1 MDMKATTLLTTQKE
15 IFMKKHALLV
25 LCIVLVTTGM
35 LFGAGTKEAA
45 AAETEKTVLEF
56 WTWRPEDVDFYE
68 GQIARFEAA
77 NPDIDVVQT
86 AHKNTEYNTILAAS
100 LSGGAGPDVF
110 QGRAYGGLATFADSG
125 FLEPLEQWMPEL
137 KNYSATALLGATSPT
152 DGKIYG
158 SPAVSQTVFMY
169 YNKDIY
175 KELGLS
181 IPKTWAQLINN
192 FEAAKKAGY
201 IPLGNGAKDGWCLE
215 TMLGGMGPGWY
226 GGTDFYNAVIK
237 GDKDFLDPAFIR
249 MVEEMKALSKYLPDM
264 YMGIGYED
272 MRSNFFNEISPHLIA
287 GSYEAAYFNAQN
299 PDLDWG
305 VFAVPGQRESDPA
318 YVSVYADMNFAMNA
332 NSKNKEAAVK
342 FLKFLSSKEFG
353 GAMVS
358 ELKMVSSVPG
368 VDATSEPF
376 IARVLE
382 LQEHATPYL
391 FLVGFRYQQPTG
403 SSLWQAAAQGV
414 MAGTLAPREAAKQI
428 QDGIASY
435 YEPFQK

>member
-1 MDMKATTLLTTQKE
+1 
-15 IFMKKHALLV
+15 MKKHTLISFLLV
-25 LCIVLVTTGM
+25 LETASL
-35 LFGAGTKEAA
+35 LFGAGVQEQAA
-45 AAETEKTVLEF
+45 PQAPQTVLEF
-56 WTWRPEDVDFYE
+56 WTWRPEDVDFYAK
-68 GQIARFEAA
+68 QIALFEAA
-77 NPDIDVVQT
+77 NPTIKVVQT
-86 AHKNTEYNTILAAS
+86 AHKNTEYNTILAAA

-125 FLEPLEQWMPEL
+125 FLEPLEAWMPEL

-152 DGKIYG
+152 DGKVYG
-158 SPAVSQTVFMY
+158 SPAVSQTVFMF

-181 IPKTWAQLINN
+181 IPKTWAEMISN

-215 TMLGGMGPGWY
+215 TMLGGMGPSIY
-226 GGTDFYNAVIK
+226 GGTAFFNDVVAGKKN
-237 GDKDFLDPAFIR
+237 FLDPAFLT
-249 MVEEMKALSKYLPDM
+249 MVEQMKSLTKYMPDM
-264 YMGIGYED
+264 YMGISYED
-272 MRSNFFNEISPHLIA
+272 MRSNFFNELSPHLIA
-287 GSYEAAYFNAQN
+287 GSYEAAYFKTQN
-299 PDLDWG
+299 PDLNFDI
-305 VFAVPGQRESDPA
+305 FAVPGPKATDPA

-332 NSKNKEAAVK
+332 KSKNKDAAVK

-353 GAMVS
+353 KAMVTD
-358 ELKMVSSVPG
+358 LKMVTSVPG
-368 VDATSEPF
+368 VDATSDPF

-382 LQEHATPYL
+382 LQKNATPYL

-414 MAGTLAPREAAKQI
+414 MAGTLTPAQAAKQV

-435 YEPFQK
+435 YKPFQK

>member
-1 MDMKATTLLTTQKE
+1 MR
-15 IFMKKHALLV
+15 KHMLIGLLLV
-25 LCIVLVTTGM
+25 LMVTGS
-35 LFGAGTKEAA
+35 LFSAGVQEQQTTQSA
-45 AAETEKTVLEF
+45 KTTLEF
-56 WTWRPEDVDFYE
+56 WTWRPEDVDFYAK
-68 GQIARFEAA
+68 QIALFEQA
-77 NPDIDVVQT
+77 NPDIKVVQT
-86 AHKNTEYNTILAAS
+86 AQKNTEYNTILAAA

-125 FLEPLEQWMPEL
+125 FLEPLESWMPEL

-181 IPKTWAQLINN
+181 VPKTWDELLHN
-192 FEAAKKAGY
+192 FDVAKQAGY

-215 TMLGGMGPGWY
+215 TMLGGMGAGWY
-226 GGTDFYNAVIK
+226 GGTQFYNDVIAGK
-237 GDKDFLDPAFIR
+237 KNFLDPAFIK
-249 MVEEMKALSKYLPDM
+249 MVEQMKGLAKYMPDM
-264 YMGIGYED
+264 YMGISYED
-272 MRSNFFNEISPHLIA
+272 MRSNFFNELSPHLIA
-287 GSYEAAYFNAQN
+287 GSYEAAYFKAQN
-299 PDLDWG
+299 PNLNFDI
-305 VFAVPGQRESDPA
+305 FAVPGLKATDPA

-332 NSKNKEAAVK
+332 HSKNKEAAVK

-353 GAMVS
+353 KAMVTD
-358 ELKMVSSVPG
+358 LKMVTSVPG
-368 VDATSEPF
+368 VDATSDPF

-382 LQEHATPYL
+382 LQKNATPYL

-414 MAGTLAPREAAKQI
+414 MAGTLTPAQAAKQV

-435 YEPFQK
+435 YKPFQK

>member
-1 MDMKATTLLTTQKE
+1 
-15 IFMKKHALLV
+15 MKKNALLILFIA
-25 LCIVLVTTGM
+25 LCTASM
-35 LFGAGTKEAA
+35 LFAAGAVEQQTREGKDIT
-45 AAETEKTVLEF
+45 TLEF
-56 WTWRPEDVDFYE
+56 WTWRPEDVDFYAK
-68 GQIARFEAA
+68 QIALFEQA
-77 NPDIDVVQT
+77 NPDIKVVQT

-125 FLEPLEQWMPEL
+125 FLEPLESWMPEL
-137 KNYSATALLGATSPT
+137 KNYSESALLGATSPT

-169 YNKDIY
+169 YNIDIY

-181 IPKTWAQLINN
+181 IPKTWGELIQN
-192 FEAAKKAGY
+192 FDAAKRAGY

-215 TMLGGMGPGWY
+215 TLLGGMGAAFY
-226 GGTDFYNAVIK
+226 GGTDFYNAVIAGK
-237 GDKDFLDPAFIR
+237 KNFEDPAFIR
-249 MVEEMKALSKYLPDM
+249 MIEQMKSLTKYMPDM
-264 YMGIGYED
+264 YMGISYED
-272 MRSNFFNEISPHLIA
+272 MRSNFFNEMSPHLIA
-287 GSYEAAYFNAQN
+287 GSYEAAYFRTQN
-299 PDLDWG
+299 PKLNFG
-305 VFAVPGQRESDPA
+305 IFAVPSEKASDPA

-332 NSKNKEAAVK
+332 NSSKKEAAVK

-353 GAMVS
+353 KSMVT
-358 ELKMVSSVPG
+358 EMKMVSAVPG
-368 VDATSEPF
+368 VDASEDPF

-382 LQEHATPYL
+382 LQKNATPYL

-414 MAGTLAPREAAKQI
+414 MAGTLTPRQTAKQI

-435 YEPFQK
+435 YKPFQK

>member
-1 MDMKATTLLTTQKE
+1 
-15 IFMKKHALLV
+15 MKKNALLILFIA
-25 LCIVLVTTGM
+25 LCTASM
-35 LFGAGTKEAA
+35 LFAAGAVEQQTREGKDIT
-45 AAETEKTVLEF
+45 TLEF
-56 WTWRPEDVDFYE
+56 WTWRPEDVDFYAK
-68 GQIARFEAA
+68 QIALFEQA
-77 NPDIDVVQT
+77 NPDIKVVQT

-125 FLEPLEQWMPEL
+125 FLEPLESWMPEL
-137 KNYSATALLGATSPT
+137 KNYSESALLGATSPT

-169 YNKDIY
+169 YNIDIY

-181 IPKTWAQLINN
+181 IPKTWGELIQN
-192 FEAAKKAGY
+192 FDAAKRAGY

-215 TMLGGMGPGWY
+215 TLLGGMGAAFY
-226 GGTDFYNAVIK
+226 GGTDFYNAVIAGK
-237 GDKDFLDPAFIR
+237 KNFEDPAFIR
-249 MVEEMKALSKYLPDM
+249 MIEQMKSLTKYMPDM
-264 YMGIGYED
+264 YMGISYED
-272 MRSNFFNEISPHLIA
+272 MRSNFFNEMSPHLIA
-287 GSYEAAYFNAQN
+287 GSYEAAYFRAQN
-299 PDLDWG
+299 PKLNFG
-305 VFAVPGQRESDPA
+305 IFAVPSEKASDPA

-332 NSKNKEAAVK
+332 NSSKKEAAVK

-353 GAMVS
+353 KSMVT
-358 ELKMVSSVPG
+358 EMKMVSAVPG
-368 VDATSEPF
+368 VDASEDPF

-382 LQEHATPYL
+382 LQKNATPYL

-414 MAGTLAPREAAKQI
+414 MAGTLTPRQTAKQI

-435 YEPFQK
+435 YKPFQK

>member
-1 MDMKATTLLTTQKE
+1 
-15 IFMKKHALLV
+15 
-25 LCIVLVTTGM
+25 
-35 LFGAGTKEAA
+35 
-45 AAETEKTVLEF
+45 
-56 WTWRPEDVDFYE
+56 
-68 GQIARFEAA
+68 
-77 NPDIDVVQT
+77 
-86 AHKNTEYNTILAAS
+86 
-100 LSGGAGPDVF
+100 
-110 QGRAYGGLATFADSG
+110 
-125 FLEPLEQWMPEL
+125 
-137 KNYSATALLGATSPT
+137 
-152 DGKIYG
+152 
-158 SPAVSQTVFMY
+158 
-169 YNKDIY
+169 
-175 KELGLS
+175 
-181 IPKTWAQLINN
+181 
-192 FEAAKKAGY
+192 
-201 IPLGNGAKDGWCLE
+201 
-215 TMLGGMGPGWY
+215 
-226 GGTDFYNAVIK
+226 
-237 GDKDFLDPAFIR
+237 
-249 MVEEMKALSKYLPDM
+249 MKALSKYLPDM

-272 MRSNFFNEISPHLIA
+272 MRSNFFNEMSPHLIA

-332 NSKNKEAAVK
+332 NSKYKDAAVK

-368 VDATSEPF
+368 VDASSDPF